1 MAKAGSS
8 ISKTAM
14 WILMGL
20 LIIGLAGFGAA
31 NLNGNVR
38 SIGTA
43 GDKTISVDSYARLLQ
58 SELSAYS
65 RNQGEAVSFAQ
76 ARAVGLDR
84 AVLQR
89 VVRDR
94 ALDHETAQL
103 GLSIGDETLRDQIV
117 DIPAFQGANG
127 AFDRES
133 YRFALRNSGQTESEF
148 ETSLRE
154 EAARSLLQGAI
165 LGGVEMPAAYAET
178 LVNYVSEKR
187 DFTWTLLDEDSLT
200 TPIATPDDATL
211 QAYYEANQDRFML
224 PPAKEITY
232 ILVSPDA
239 LLAEVEVPEEEIRAA
254 FDDRSAEFNQPERR
268 LVERLPFADQEAADQ
283 AAAALEVG
291 GTTFET
297 LVEERGL
304 SLIDV
309 DMGDVGRLELDAA
322 GEAVFSAEPGE
333 VVGPLPS
340 SLGPALF
347 RMNAVLP
354 ARSTSYEDA
363 REGLREQLASARA
376 IRAVEPLAR
385 DLDDR
390 LAGGEPLED
399 LAQADEVELGTIT
412 WSADTT
418 DGIAAYDGFRR
429 AAAALQDGDFAQ
441 IETLEDGGVFAL
453 RLDDSLPERP
463 NPFAEAK
470 PEVEA
475 AWRAEQ
481 TVQALQTQAETAL
494 EALNNGSTFE
504 EAGLEAVTQTGLTR
518 NDRVTNAPAALLAR
532 VFALE
537 IGQAELVEGQGTV
550 ALVRLDTITPASEDP
565 QAAAL
570 QAQVAAQINQS
581 LAQNLFSIY
590 AADVVRRAEPQID
603 QRALD
608 AVHVNFP

>member
-1 MAKAGSS
+1 
-8 ISKTAM
+8 
-14 WILMGL
+14 
-20 LIIGLAGFGAA
+20 
-31 NLNGNVR
+31 
-38 SIGTA
+38 
-43 GDKTISVDSYARLLQ
+43 
-58 SELSAYS
+58 
-65 RNQGEAVSFAQ
+65 
-76 ARAVGLDR
+76 
-84 AVLQR
+84 
-89 VVRDR
+89 
-94 ALDHETAQL
+94 
-103 GLSIGDETLRDQIV
+103 
-117 DIPAFQGANG
+117 
-127 AFDRES
+127 
-133 YRFALRNSGQTESEF
+133 
-148 ETSLRE
+148 
-154 EAARSLLQGAI
+154 
-165 LGGVEMPAAYAET
+165 
-178 LVNYVSEKR
+178 
-187 DFTWTLLDEDSLT
+187 
-200 TPIATPDDATL
+200 
-211 QAYYEANQDRFML
+211 
-224 PPAKEITY
+224 
-232 ILVSPDA
+232 
-239 LLAEVEVPEEEIRAA
+239 
-254 FDDRSAEFNQPERR
+254 
-268 LVERLPFADQEAADQ
+268 
-283 AAAALEVG
+283 
-291 GTTFET
+291 
-297 LVEERGL
+297 
-304 SLIDV
+304 
-309 DMGDVGRLELDAA
+309 
-322 GEAVFSAEPGE
+322 
-333 VVGPLPS
+333 
-340 SLGPALF
+340 
-347 RMNAVLP
+347 MNAVLP

-463 NPFAEAK
+463 TPFAEAK